1 MTTAAGQLIPIYESR
16 HSRIY
21 HQPVSPYGIPVAIKV
36 SASDYPTSSHVIRLK
51 NEYEFTRDPG
61 ISGVRR
67 AIDQIQF
74 GDRPALV
81 MEYVEGQTLAQVF
94 VAQRQPLA
102 DFLTASIEIA
112 GIIAEVH
119 QRRIIHMD
127 INSRN
132 LLIDAR
138 TKRIMLIDFDLAS
151 RLDSLTTYPGN
162 PEMLPGTLEYI
173 SPEQTGRMNRMVD
186 YRTDLYSLGVTFY
199 EMLTGRLPFESDD
212 PLTLVHAHMART
224 PRPVSSLNPDVPQL
238 LSDMVMKLMAK
249 NAEDRYQSALGLK
262 ADLEKCRDF
271 LQDSGRGASAAA
283 PQFELGLQDH
293 SGKFSIPQKLYGRSN
308 EVAALMA
315 AFDRA
320 AAGSQELLLVTGRG
334 GVGKS
339 ALVAEIHKPVTRENG
354 YFIRGKFDQYQQS
367 QPYAAFTQIFDE
379 FVDLL
384 LSGSKAS
391 LEQWRD
397 RILSAVNGNGAVLTE
412 VMPNLE
418 KIIGR
423 QPAVQKLGGAENRNR
438 FHLTFRNFVKAISTA
453 EHPLVVFIDDWQW
466 ADRASLELFKVLLT
480 GERIAHL
487 LLIGAYRDNE
497 LDRLHPL
504 KMTLDSLAGFGVT
517 VRNIFLDNLGQR
529 DVQQLIEESLF
540 PSSGE
545 SPVLTELVYRKTRGN
560 AFFTRQFLHS
570 LYQEGWLRFD
580 FSSCCWKWDIARIE
594 AQNITDNVIDLMA
607 AKLRRLSPETARLLQ
622 LAACIGNEFDLATLA
637 LIDGA
642 SGPAS
647 LDSLSEA
654 LAEGLLIPLDSYYKL
669 PDTAI
674 LARFSFLHD
683 RVQQAAYA
691 QIRLADRQAVH
702 LEIGRLLLANIS
714 EEELNQKVFSIVQH
728 FNHSGPLIAETAER
742 VMVADLNLKAAD
754 LAYAAAAFQ
763 SARENL
769 ETALSF
775 MSSDAWTGRYDL
787 MLRLHSELA
796 TVLSLTG
803 DFEQLERI
811 FHAVETHAHSMAETA
826 QAKEAKIQSL
836 LYNGHYAEAIDLG
849 LKFIEAMGISIK
861 RDISQDEAFDY
872 LRETADWLT
881 EERIEGLM
889 SLHEAPADIA
899 LILEI
904 ASVINGP
911 LYNSNMHL
919 LFVFVSRITRLCI
932 EQGLTPWAPVTLITF
947 TILLC
952 AGLHDIPK
960 ARLLATTT
968 MQLFEKRYP
977 SDDPVSPLSLVF
989 GGFLIHRYDH
999 LKNTIPVFAE
1009 GVQKGLGTGNFQFTG
1024 YCAWWQAWHLLFAGV
1039 DLREVEA
1046 ICVQTEE
1053 TCIKTQ
1059 MCRLHEWGS
1068 LVRQV
1073 VLNMQGKSAVP
1084 WVIKGDAYDEHERLP
1099 AAFQIDDFAD
1109 VFRIFFYKGWL
1120 HYMFGLSERAVEFFR
1135 EAESYLLYGAG
1146 SYFIPLFYFYD
1157 TLAHAALAERLTTG
1171 DLSAILR
1178 RMDLNLAQLEVWDH
1192 FAPMNHRHKKN
1203 LMEAEKARLEGRYW
1217 EAVALYENAIE
1228 GARENEF
1235 LNEEALACELYG
1247 RFWKERGRAEA
1258 ARAFLSKAHGAY
1270 KSWGA
1275 LAKAAQLA
1283 GEYGLSGGKEW
1294 SPDVAHT
1301 VEPMQQADNVASADW
1316 LDLYSLLKAGQTLSQ
1331 AVQLPDLLG
1340 EMSRILLENAGAQRG
1355 LVMCRDEGE
1364 WFIRARCRV
1373 QDTAIQTD
1381 LRLPLS
1387 ERSDISSS
1395 IFNYVVHSGKAVV
1408 LGNASR
1414 DPQFSSDPYLRENKI
1429 KSVLCLPISHK
1440 GEFNL
1445 VLYLENNLT
1454 ECAFT
1459 ENRLEF
1465 LQLLSGQMAISLEN
1479 ALMYE
1484 TLRTSVAERER
1495 AEQTLKESE
1504 ERLRMALEGTSDG
1517 IWDWNLQTGQVYFSP
1532 RYYTMIGYQPNEF
1545 PPCYESWRERVHP
1558 DDVEQA
1564 ERALQRTIEE
1574 RTLYSTEFRFRTGSG
1589 DWRWTLS
1596 RGKVVEFDPEGK
1608 ALRLAGS
1615 HTDISKRKRAEEAL
1629 EKRIVALTQPMDSTQ
1644 GIAFEDLFNLSDL
1657 QHLQNLFADVFGVA
1671 ALMTQP
1677 DGTPITRPS
1686 NFSYL
1691 CAIIRSTAKGTENCK
1706 RSDAWV
1712 GRYNPTGPNI
1722 GNCLGI
1728 GLCSAGASITAGG
1741 RHIANWIIGQ
1751 VRNETWNEKEVLAYA
1766 REIGADETAL
1776 LDAYREIPTM
1786 PQEQFYRLAHVLFA
1800 FANQLST
1807 TAYQN
1812 IQQARFIAD
1821 RKKSEESL
1829 RKYERIVS
1837 TSQDLIALL
1846 NRDYVYEAVN
1856 ESLLDAHKK
1865 TREEIV
1871 GRNVAELF
1879 GESVFREVIKPR
1891 FDQALCGRTMHF
1903 QMTHNYAGTG
1913 RRTMDIAYFPV
1924 FDETGKVTGIV
1935 LNARDVTETRK
1946 LEEQLIQTQKIESIG
1961 TLAGGVAH
1969 EINNPINGIMNYA
1982 QLILDRVGAD
1992 SPAMEFAQEILN
2004 ETERVSKIVKNL
2016 LTFARHEKQ
2025 SHSPAHLED
2034 LLSAVLSLINT
2045 VMRHDQIT
2053 LKLDIPKSLP
2063 KFKCRSQQIQQVL
2076 MNLVTNARD
2085 TLNERYPGY
2094 DRDKVLR
2101 ISARL
2106 IMKDDARFI
2115 RTTVEDTGMGIPA
2128 EIMDRIFDPFF
2139 TTKPKES
2146 GTGLG
2151 LSISYGIV
2159 KGHHG
2164 ELMVESEPGRF
2175 TRFHMDLPVDNGW
2188 TLVEH

>member
-1 MTTAAGQLIPIYESR
+1 MTTATGQLIPIYESR

-36 SASDYPTSSHVIRLK
+36 SASDHPTSSQVIRLK
-51 NEYEFTRDPG
+51 NEYEFTKAPG
-61 ISGVRR
+61 ISGARR
-67 AIDQIQF
+67 AIDLIRF
-74 GDRPALV
+74 EDRPALV

-94 VAQRQPLA
+94 VAQRQPLTC
-102 DFLTASIEIA
+102 FLAAAIEIA

-132 LLIDAR
+132 LLIDVR
-138 TKRIMLIDFDLAS
+138 TKRITLIDFDLAS

-224 PRPVSSLNPDVPQL
+224 PRPASSLNPDVPQL

-262 ADLEKCRDF
+262 ADLEKCRNF
-271 LQDSGRGASAAA
+271 LQDSGRGASAAG

-354 YFIRGKFDQYQQS
+354 YFIRGKFDQYQQN

-384 LSGSKAS
+384 LSESKAS

-504 KMTLDSLAGFGVT
+504 KMALDSLVGFGVT

-529 DVQQLIEESLF
+529 DVRQLIEESLF
-540 PSSGE
+540 PSEGE
-545 SPVLTELVYRKTRGN
+545 SRILAELVYRKTGGN

-580 FSSCCWKWDIARIE
+580 FSSRCWTWDIAGIE

-642 SGPAS
+642 SGPES
-647 LDSLSEA
+647 LEMLSEA
-654 LAEGLLIPLDSYYKL
+654 LAEGLLIPLDSYSKL
-669 PDTAI
+669 PETAV

-691 QIRLADRQAVH
+691 QIQLPDRQAVH
-702 LEIGRLLLANIS
+702 LEIGRLLLAVVS
-714 EEELNQKVFSIVQH
+714 EEDLNRKVFSIVQH

-763 SARENL
+763 SAREYL

-775 MSSDAWTGRYDL
+775 MPSDAWTSRYDL

-811 FHAVETHAHSMAETA
+811 FHAVEIHARSMAETA
-826 QAKEAKIQSL
+826 QAKEAKIQGL

-849 LKFIEAMGISIK
+849 LKFIEAMGISIN
-861 RDISQDEAFDY
+861 RDFSQDEAFDY

-889 SLHEAPADIA
+889 SLHEAPDDIA

-952 AGLHDIPK
+952 ASLHDIPK
-960 ARLLATTT
+960 ARLLATAT

-999 LKNTIPVFAE
+999 LKNTIPVFTE
-1009 GVQKGLGTGNFQFTG
+1009 GVQKGLATGNYQFTG
-1024 YCAWWQAWHLLFAGV
+1024 YCAWWHAWHLLFTGV
-1039 DLREVEA
+1039 DLREVESV
-1046 ICVQTEE
+1046 CVQTKE
-1053 TCIKTQ
+1053 TCKKTQ
-1059 MCRLHEWGS
+1059 MYCLHEWGS
-1068 LVRQV
+1068 LIRQV

-1084 WVIKGDAYDEHERLP
+1084 WVIKGDAYDEHEKLP
-1099 AAFQIDDFAD
+1099 TAFRIDDFAD

-1135 EAESYLLYGAG
+1135 EAESHLLYGAG

-1157 TLAHAALAERLTTG
+1157 TLAYAALAKHRVTG
-1171 DLSAILR
+1171 DLAAILR
-1178 RMDLNLAQLEVWDH
+1178 RMDRNLAQLEVWDR

-1203 LMEAEKARLEGRYW
+1203 LMKAEKARLEERYW
-1217 EAVALYENAIE
+1217 EAVALYEKAIE
-1228 GARENEF
+1228 GARDNEF

-1247 RFWKERGRAEA
+1247 RFWKEQGRLETAH
-1258 ARAFLSKAHGAY
+1258 AFLSKAHGAY

-1275 LAKAAQLA
+1275 LAKADQLA
-1283 GEYGLSGGKEW
+1283 GEFELSGDKEL
-1294 SPDVAHT
+1294 SQDIAPT
-1301 VEPMQQADNVASADW
+1301 GEPLQQDHVASANW

-1331 AVQLPDLLG
+1331 AVQVPDLLG
-1340 EMSRILLENAGAQRG
+1340 EMSKILLENAGAQRG
-1355 LVMCRDEGE
+1355 LVLCRDEGE

-1373 QDTAIQTD
+1373 QDTVIQTD
-1381 LRLPLS
+1381 LYLPLS
-1387 ERSDISSS
+1387 EATDMSLSV
-1395 IFNYVVHSGKAVV
+1395 FNYVVHSGKSVV

-1414 DPQFSSDPYLRENKI
+1414 DPQFSADPYLRENEI

-1532 RYYTMIGYQPNEF
+1532 RYYTMMGYQPNEF
-1545 PPCYESWRERVHP
+1545 PPCYESWRQRVHP

-1564 ERALQRTIEE
+1564 EWALRRAIEE
-1574 RTLYSTEFRFRTGSG
+1574 RTLYSAEFRFRAWSG
-1589 DWRWTLS
+1589 DWRWILS
-1596 RGKVVEFDPEGK
+1596 RGKVADFDTEGK
-1608 ALRLAGS
+1608 PLRLAGS
-1615 HTDISKRKRAEEAL
+1615 HTDITKRKRAEEAL

-1657 QHLQNLFADVFGVA
+1657 QQLQDLFADAFGVA

-1686 NFSYL
+1686 NFTDL
-1691 CAIIRSTAKGTENCK
+1691 CKIIRSTVTGAESCI
-1706 RSDAWV
+1706 RAESRV
-1712 GRYNPTGPNI
+1712 GRHNPTGANI
-1722 GNCLGI
+1722 DNCLGI
-1728 GLCSAGASITAGG
+1728 GLRNAGASITVGG
-1741 RHIANWIIGQ
+1741 RHIATWMIGQ
-1751 VRNETWNEKEVLAYA
+1751 VRSDTIADEEILAYA
-1766 REIGADETAL
+1766 REIGADEAAL
-1776 LDAYREIPTM
+1776 LAEYRKVPVM
-1786 PQEQFYRLAHVLFA
+1786 SQEQFDRLSHVLFA
-1800 FANQLST
+1800 VANQLST

-1812 IQQARFIAD
+1812 IQQARFIAE
-1821 RKKSEESL
+1821 RRKSEDSL

-1871 GRNVAELF
+1871 GRKIAELF
-1879 GESVFREVIKPR
+1879 GESIFREVIKPR

-1903 QMTHNYAGTG
+1903 QMTHNYAGAG
-1913 RRTMDIAYFPV
+1913 RRTMDITYFPV
-1924 FDETGKVTGIV
+1924 FDEMGKVVGIV
-1935 LNARDVTETRK
+1935 LNGRDVTETRK
-1946 LEEQLIQTQKIESIG
+1946 LEEQLIQSQKIESIG

-2025 SHSPAHLED
+2025 SHSPAHLEG

-2053 LKLDIPKSLP
+2053 LELDIPKSLP

-2085 TLNERYPGY
+2085 ALNERYPGY

-2106 IMKDDARFI
+2106 IMKDDVRFI
-2115 RTTVEDTGMGIPA
+2115 RTTVEDNGLGIPA

-2151 LSISYGIV
+2151 LSISYGII

-2164 ELMVESEPGRF
+2164 ELMAESEPGRF